1 MIAVL
6 FYLHYR
12 NQRKRLTKIYHEDA
26 KLKISWS
33 VKLIEKEGIKENEDY
48 EKVKRKV
55 IEWEKKILD
64 DMGSNYNL

>member
-1 MIAVL
+1 M
-6 FYLHYR
+6 
-12 NQRKRLTKIYHEDA
+12 
-26 KLKISWS
+26 KISRS